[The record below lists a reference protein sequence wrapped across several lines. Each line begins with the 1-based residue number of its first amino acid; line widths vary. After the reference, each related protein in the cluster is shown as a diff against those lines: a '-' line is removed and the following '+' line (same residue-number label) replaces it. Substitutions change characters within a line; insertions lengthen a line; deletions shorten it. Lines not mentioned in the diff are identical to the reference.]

1 VEAGGGEGGGVGAG
15 ARLSRTNETSSNVKK
30 YETYETTDD
39 RGTNM
44 GVAEDALDK
53 VVPVNEVDAPFGTN
67 TGALTAWAVRDA

>member
-1 VEAGGGEGGGVGAG
+1 VGAG

-44 GVAEDALDK
+44 GVVEDALAK
-53 VVPVNEVDAPFGTN
+53 VVPVNEVNEVDAPFGTN